1 MLSDVNKIQHEL
13 LPHKQTQSQVEE
25 ELPPQQGFLRRLGAS
40 PAMMHYNRLIIWMII
55 VNIAYVGLITQGA
68 WQMGAMPL
76 DDLLYNLQ
84 RGEMLRPDYTIDEFR
99 QILTEGSITEVS
111 GQEMTLDEEQ
121 AAADEEDE

>member
-1 MLSDVNKIQHEL
+1 
-13 LPHKQTQSQVEE
+13 
-25 ELPPQQGFLRRLGAS
+25 
-40 PAMMHYNRLIIWMII
+40 
-55 VNIAYVGLITQGA
+55 
-68 WQMGAMPL
+68 MGAMPL